1 MIAQIYGT
9 LIEKL
14 PPEIVIDVQGI
25 GYEVHVSMHTFYR
38 LPEIGEKIKL
48 YSHFVVREDAQ
59 LLYGFFDKDERTM
72 FRTLIK
78 VNGVGPKL
86 ALTILSSVTPAEFTQ
101 FVLDNNSAALVKLP
115 GVGKKTADRLLVEMR
130 DKLKDSPVTLGRNN
144 QESFILTSHETL
156 PEQEAVSAL
165 IALGYKPQEASRA
178 IARIEIAELS
188 SKDIIRKA
196 LQSMGQGK

>member
-14 PPEIVIDVQGI
+14 PPEIVIDVQGL

-48 YSHFVVREDAQ
+48 HTHFVVREDAQ
-59 LLYGFFDKDERTM
+59 LLYGFFDKDERSM

-86 ALTILSSVTPAEFTQ
+86 ALTILSSVTPTEFTQ

-115 GVGKKTADRLLVEMR
+115 GVGKKTADRLLVEIR
-130 DKLKDSPVTLGRNN
+130 DKLKDSPNAIGKIN
-144 QESFILTSHETL
+144 QESFALTSSGTM
-156 PEQEAVSAL
+156 PEQEAISAL

-188 SKDIIRKA
+188 SKEIIRKA